1 MTNPTQHGHNQNGQS
16 SGAANLIGSEN
27 RERAWLIESARMIDP
42 SQSLDRVGRLLM
54 VDGEIAA
61 IDPLDNDIPGNAKR
75 VSAEGMVLVPG
86 LVDLGS
92 ELGEPGR
99 EEDETILSGAL
110 AALAGGFTSIACMPN
125 TDPPIDSAAVVE
137 FVRQKAARA
146 DRCRVHVIAC
156 VSKDRAGVE
165 MSEIGSLVEA
175 GAVAFSDSPRP
186 IENTALL
193 RRALEYCLMF
203 DRPILDRPEVPSLTQ
218 GGVMHEGLTQLV
230 LGLGPLPAEAEDLA
244 TARDLRL
251 LETTGGRLHLSSIS
265 TAGSVE
271 LIRRS
276 KARGVQATAGV
287 RIANLCF
294 DDQNLRTF
302 DANYKVNPPLRDR
315 AHIDACLEAVAD
327 GTIDLI
333 SSGHQPRS
341 LEKKMQEL
349 DNVPFGMTSLDTAL
363 SLVISRLIRPGHLSW
378 ARVVE
383 CLSHNPA
390 KVIGIEGGTLQIGKP
405 GDVTLID
412 PERRWTVEASG
423 LRSRSRNTPLLGEEL
438 TGRAIMTWVGG
449 QRKYVLP

>member
-1 MTNPTQHGHNQNGQS
+1 MSNPNMTNPTSANTNPL
-16 SGAANLIGSEN
+16 SGDN
-27 RERAWLIESARMIDP
+27 RERAWLIESVRMIDP
-42 SQSLDRVGRLLM
+42 SQGLDRVGRLLM

-61 IDPLDNDIPGNAKR
+61 IDPVDGDIPAYAKR
-75 VSAEGMVLVPG
+75 VSAPGNILVPG
-86 LVDLGS
+86 LVDLGT

-99 EEDETILSGAL
+99 EEDETILSGAM

-125 TDPPIDSAAVVE
+125 TDPPIDTAAVVE

-146 DRCRVHVIAC
+146 DRCRVHVIGC

-165 MSEIGSLVEA
+165 MAEIGSLVEA
-175 GAVAFSDSPRP
+175 GAVALSDSPRP

-218 GGVMHEGLTQLV
+218 GGVMHEGMTQLV

-265 TAGSVE
+265 TTGSVE

-276 KARGVQATAGV
+276 KARGVGVTAGV

-294 DDQNLRTF
+294 DDENLRSF

-315 AHIDACLEAVAD
+315 AHIDACLAAIND

-363 SLVISRLIRPGHLSW
+363 SLVIARLIRPGHLSW
-378 ARVVE
+378 ARAVE
-383 CLSHNPA
+383 CLARNPA
-390 KVIGIEGGTLQIGKP
+390 KVIGLDAGTLQVGKP

-412 PERRWTVEASG
+412 PDHRWIVEPSA

-438 TGRAIMTWVGG
+438 VGRAVMTWVGG
-449 QRKYVLP
+449 QRKFVLA